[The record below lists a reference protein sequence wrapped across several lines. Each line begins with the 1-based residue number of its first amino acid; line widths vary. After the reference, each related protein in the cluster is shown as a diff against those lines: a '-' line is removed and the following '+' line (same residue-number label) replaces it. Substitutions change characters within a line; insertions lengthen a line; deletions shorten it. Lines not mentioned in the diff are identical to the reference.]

1 MPLRYMLRWALAAVG
16 YGVIL
21 LGALFA
27 TFALAGSCHHR
38 PLDPQAF
45 SCGVASPLFRGI
57 LIFAPLVAGHVGA
70 TALAVRVAP
79 SHNRVVATVAVLA
92 PLVALAAAQWGQ
104 TAVEFSY
111 YSDVAVP
118 LLLVIPGALCAAILV
133 RRKEHP

>member
-1 MPLRYMLRWALAAVG
+1 
-16 YGVIL
+16 
-21 LGALFA
+21 
-27 TFALAGSCHHR
+27 
-38 PLDPQAF
+38 
-45 SCGVASPLFRGI
+45 
-57 LIFAPLVAGHVGA
+57 
-70 TALAVRVAP
+70 
-79 SHNRVVATVAVLA
+79 VATVAVLA